1 MHFRV
6 VVVSVALVLLLAITS
21 SEAQFQQQE
30 PLESGAIDPA
40 QQQQQVAPEVKPHVS
55 ILKQISQ
62 INKDGSY
69 TYGFEASDGSFRVE
83 TRDVNG
89 HVKGRYGYID
99 EFGEVKAVAYE
110 SGTKQGFAPRG
121 QHLPVLPRPSK
132 SGGNIGED
140 DEFGTD
146 EDWNSVDADQ
156 DGQPDPP
163 RPKDQRPVVT
173 TKPPR
178 VTPPPQARPAA
189 PPARLERPE
198 PPVFI
203 PAEPAPQP
211 ERPAGRPAFVEA
223 APQQER
229 PAPRPALIPVEEVPR
244 SFRPFQPFQQQPPPQ
259 FQFQQPQQFQL
270 QPQQFRFQPQFRDD
284 RAEEQQQQF
293 VGPIFPPQFRSIPP
307 GFPQQRS
314 FSPVPFPF
322 QQQPQPTIRE

>member
-1 MHFRV
+1 MVNDESF
-6 VVVSVALVLLLAITS
+6 S
-21 SEAQFQQQE
+21 S
-30 PLESGAIDPA
+30 S
-40 QQQQQVAPEVKPHVS
+40 S
-55 ILKQISQ
+55 S
-62 INKDGSY
+62 
-69 TYGFEASDGSFRVE
+69 
-83 TRDVNG
+83 
-89 HVKGRYGYID
+89 YID

-173 TKPPR
+173 TKAPR

-203 PAEPAPQP
+203 PAEPAPEP

-244 SFRPFQPFQQQPPPQ
+244 SFRPFQPFQQQQPPPQ
-259 FQFQQPQQFQL
+259 FQFQRPTAATIPTPSAAVPIPAAATVPRRPRGRATAAVRRAHLLTSVPFHPAGIPSAAQFQ
-270 QPQQFRFQPQFRDD
+270 
-284 RAEEQQQQF
+284 
-293 VGPIFPPQFRSIPP
+293 S
-307 GFPQQRS
+307 RS
-314 FSPVPFPF
+314 FPL
-322 QQQPQPTIRE
+322 PTAAPANHQGVEGPHKNN